1 MIIFINEVKCNKNLL
16 PRVNLELL
24 TFFIA
29 ADFQVFGVFRNPQ
42 AGRQGFLLGG
52 VHGLNKQHYHYC
64 SITAIPK

>member
-1 MIIFINEVKCNKNLL
+1 MIIFKNEVKCNKNLL

-24 TFFIA
+24 TSFIA

-52 VHGLNKQHYHYC
+52 VKPAFLVNRGQILRAF
-64 SITAIPK
+64 S